1 MTTTRRIII
10 CLFFFVALG
19 ELPLHAQGRYSE
31 LERDLQLSETQ
42 RMQVEETKK
51 RYMGDLQTLNQD
63 AVNKRLELREL
74 NRNPSA
80 SPEKR
85 ERLQRE
91 LGTIENSRHNL
102 YNQYRSDLS
111 RVLNQDQRNRY
122 NSYVNSERRAV
133 PNRPGYPSIGRSPYP
148 PSYRYQR
155 PPSAYRP
162 FYPHRYRAIN
172 PPPSSM
178 HMPSRPPS
186 GSPPGPVGTPPNR
199 PSAPPAQRGHGR

>member
-1 MTTTRRIII
+1 MTRTRHIII
-10 CLFFFVALG
+10 CILFIMALG

-31 LERDLQLSETQ
+31 LERDLQLSESQ
-42 RMQVEETKK
+42 RMQVEETKR
-51 RYMGDLQTLNQD
+51 RYMGDLQGLNQE

-80 SPEKR
+80 GPEKR

-91 LGTIENSRHNL
+91 LTTIENSRHNL

-111 RVLNQDQRNRY
+111 RVLTQDQRNRY
-122 NSYVNSERRAV
+122 NSYVDSERRAA
-133 PNRPGYPSIGRSPYP
+133 PGRPGYPSMNRPTYP

-162 FYPHRYRAIN
+162 FYPYRYRAIN

-178 HMPSRPPS
+178 HAPSRPPS
-186 GSPPGPVGTPPNR
+186 GFSSGPAGAPFNR
-199 PSAPPAQRGHGR
+199 PSAPPAPRGHGR

>member
-1 MTTTRRIII
+1 MTKARRIILYLLVFI
-10 CLFFFVALG
+10 LLG
-19 ELPLHAQGRYSE
+19 GLPLYAQGRYSE
-31 LERDLQLSETQ
+31 LERDLQLSESQ

-51 RYMGDLQTLNQD
+51 RYMGDLQGLNQE

-80 SPEKR
+80 APDRR

-91 LGTIENSRHNL
+91 LGAIESSRHNL

-122 NSYVNSERRAV
+122 NSYVDSERKAAS
-133 PNRPGYPSIGRSPYP
+133 NRPGYPSMNRSMYP

-162 FYPHRYRAIN
+162 FYPQQYRSIN

-178 HMPSRPPS
+178 YVPMGPSSNRPV
-186 GSPPGPVGTPPNR
+186 SPTPNR
-199 PSAPPAQRGHGR
+199 PPAPPAPRGHGR